1 MKKLIAVLFATT
13 FALTACSS
21 SSGATDLGATDFQAK
36 STEAD
41 VVLLDVRTAGEFAAG
56 HIAGA
61 LNIDVEGMTFEEEI
75 KNLDPSKTYAIYCQ
89 SGRRSRIAA
98 ETLKDGGFTK
108 LFNLDKGI
116 ASWTD
121 AGLPVVT
128 K

>member
-36 STEAD
+36 STEVD

-56 HIAGA
+56 HIDGA

-98 ETLKDGGFTK
+98 ETLRDGGFTK

-128 K
+128 Q